1 MKEPR
6 QKISNYI
13 AKTSLAGGINKK
25 LSNEIAAYLLSEN
38 RTSELDSILRDVQ
51 QDWANDGIVEVIAVS
66 AFDVSDKVHSD
77 IVAKIKKLYPSAK
90 KIIVTEQYDPSV
102 IAGVRLEL
110 ANQQLDLTVQ
120 SKLNKFKQLSV
131 S

>member
-1 MKEPR
+1 MKQPR
-6 QKISNYI
+6 HKISSFI
-13 AKTSLAGGINKK
+13 ASDSLKNGVSKHLGK
-25 LSNEIAAYLLSEN
+25 EIAAYLLSEN

-51 QDWANDGIVEVIAVS
+51 QDWANAGIVEVIAVS
-66 AFDVSDKVHSD
+66 AFDISTKVRSD
-77 IVAKIKKLYPSAK
+77 IVAEIKKLYPDAK

-120 SKLNKFKQLSV
+120 NKLNKFKQLSV